1 LNKVILIGHLG
12 QDPETYTTAS
22 GQSVTKLRL
31 ATTDRYHD
39 KNTGEKREQTQWH
52 TLVAWG
58 RLAEI
63 CGKYLEK
70 GSHICAE
77 GKLTYRKWQ
86 DRDGNSRVSAEVRL
100 ENLKM
105 LNQKRH
111 QGNNGMD
118 APMDPPY
125 ESADI
130 PF

>member
-1 LNKVILIGHLG
+1 MNKVILIGYLG
-12 QDPETYTTAS
+12 QDPEIRYTAS

-63 CGKYLEK
+63 CGKYLQK
-70 GSHICAE
+70 GSHIYAE
-77 GKLTYRKWQ
+77 GKLTYRQWQ
-86 DRDGNSRVSAEVRL
+86 DRDGKSRVAAEVRL
-100 ENLKM
+100 GNLQM
-105 LNQKRH
+105 LNHKGSRQED
-111 QGNNGMD
+111 GMD
-118 APMDPPY
+118 TQY
-125 ESADI
+125 ESEDI

>member
-12 QDPETYTTAS
+12 QDPEIRYTAS
-22 GQSVTKLRL
+22 GQAVTKLRL

-63 CGKYLEK
+63 CNKYLEK

-105 LNQKRH
+105 LNRKQH
-111 QGNNGMD
+111 QENNGMD

-125 ESADI
+125 DSDDI